1 MNAVTQDSSQL
12 MSREG
17 VAATLRSVEI
27 EGRLEGLLLSMKTRQ
42 HYKNTGQEN
51 LEAVYTFPLPWGATL
66 LGLNAEIDGHR
77 LQGTVM
83 EKKEA
88 TQRYEKAID
97 EGDTPIMVE
106 HSARGLYSANMG
118 NLKPGES
125 AVIEIEYAQLLRF
138 EQGQIRVTIPTTV
151 APRYGDEHATGGLAA
166 HQSAAADM
174 LVQYPL
180 TMKIT
185 LTGEI
190 ALAAVQSPSHPVAL
204 ARQDEALVVSL
215 SQGGFLDRDFVLL
228 LQGLQGRSFATVAP
242 DGEGFAVLTSFC
254 PTMPEQTEEPLLL
267 KVLVDCSG
275 SMGGDS
281 ISAARKAL
289 HEVLKELG
297 DQDWI
302 SFSRFGS
309 TVVHDLPG
317 LVPCKSGNIKKVANL
332 IAKTEADL
340 GGTEMNDALL
350 STFNQSTGPD
360 WQQIFGSQRSSTRHQ
375 DVLLI
380 TDGEIWNVESVIQ
393 TAKDSGH
400 RVFAIGVG
408 SAPGESLL
416 REVAEKTGGACELV
430 SPNQNVAN
438 VIVRMFRRLR
448 SPRCSDVKLDW
459 GQPVLWQEALPNVL
473 YGGDTLHLCARM
485 GAMPVSAPRMSWI
498 ANDVSMQAS
507 ANDIQ
512 SQSTGLLPR
521 IVAAQ
526 QIAELTEQTYKL
538 QSVQGYVK
546 PAALKPLMKQTL
558 ALALNYQLVT
568 DQTNLILVHVRAE
581 DQKAEGLPVLEQI
594 AHMRAAG
601 WGGAGSVIVDSGGI
615 AYDLYSACDADEYSV
630 GEIAPNLGSLRTP
643 AVWRS
648 RSSSA
653 ARVDALSV
661 GGTDE
666 FEVPAFLRK
675 EVDDPDFTSKA
686 KQIPRPTPRK
696 RSKATRAT
704 PLAILTT
711 FEASAQKLLAPHRF
725 VRNLKAMN
733 LPVELVSLLDN
744 LTVIMGTGDKAWAV
758 VLQWLA
764 ERLSDQI
771 TLSPQS
777 VRLLRHVLKDEDT
790 KVLQELKLTWA
801 AKIDDFMDQEF
812 ATAAEEKDG
821 EDFEIPEFLRKQ
833 VD

>member
-1 MNAVTQDSSQL
+1 MNAVTQESAQL
-12 MSREG
+12 MSQEG

-27 EGRLEGLLLSMKTRQ
+27 EGQLDGLLLSMKARQ
-42 HYKNTGQEN
+42 HYKNTGKAN

-106 HSARGLYSANMG
+106 RSARGLYSANMG

-125 AVIEIEYAQLLRF
+125 AVIEIEYSQLLRF
-138 EQGQIRVTIPTTV
+138 EQGQIRITIPTTV

-166 HQSAAADM
+166 HQSAEADM
-174 LVQYPL
+174 LLQYPL

-204 ARQDEALVVSL
+204 ARQGDALVVSL
-215 SQGGFLDRDFVLL
+215 TQGAFLDRDFVLL
-228 LQGLQGRSFATVAP
+228 LQGLQGQSFATVAP
-242 DGEGFAVLTSFC
+242 DGEGFAVLASFC
-254 PTMPEQTEEPLLL
+254 PTMSAQTKEPLLL

-289 HEVLKELG
+289 HEVLKEL
-297 DQDWI
+297 DEQDWI

-309 TVVHDLPG
+309 SVVHDLPG
-317 LVPCKSGNIKKVANL
+317 LVPCKAANIKKVANL
-332 IAKTEADL
+332 IANTEADL
-340 GGTEMNDALL
+340 GGTEMNGALL

-360 WQQIFGSQRSSTRHQ
+360 WQQLFGAKTKSSRHQ

-380 TDGEIWNVESVIQ
+380 TDGDIWNVENVIQ

-430 SPNQNVAN
+430 SPNQNVAD

-448 SPRCSDVKLDW
+448 SPRCADVMVDW
-459 GQPVLWQEALPNVL
+459 GQPVLWQEALPYAL

-485 GAMPVSAPRMSWI
+485 ATMPLSAPKLTWV
-498 ANDVSMQAS
+498 ANDEAMQAS
-507 ANDIQ
+507 ADAIQ
-512 SQSTGLLPR
+512 SQTSGLLPR

-526 QIAELTEQTYKL
+526 QISELNQQTGKL
-538 QSVQGYVK
+538 QSAISDVEPTAHESLTQ
-546 PAALKPLMKQTL
+546 QTL

-581 DQKAEGLPVLEQI
+581 DQKAEGLPQLEKI
-594 AHMRAAG
+594 AHMQAAG
-601 WGGAGSVIVDSGGI
+601 WGGAGSVTALTGSIAFSRRMDNSAVMASARQSGPD
-615 AYDLYSACDADEYSV
+615 Y
-630 GEIAPNLGSLRTP
+630 GSLGTP
-643 AVWRS
+643 TVWRNRTS
-648 RSSSA
+648 MATRA
-653 ARVDALSV
+653 NI
-661 GGTDE
+661 E
-666 FEVPAFLRK
+666 FDDCPDDFEIPAFLLRQT
-675 EVDDPDFTSKA
+675 EESKPSFLA
-686 KQIPRPTPRK
+686 GGISRLLESISPKPGPVLTPIELLQAFDAASQK
-696 RSKATRAT
+696 TFATG
-704 PLAILTT
+704 
-711 FEASAQKLLAPHRF
+711 RF
-725 VRNLKAMN
+725 VRSMLDLT
-733 LPVELVSLLDN
+733 LPEAIKKTLDEC
-744 LTVIMGTGDKAWAV
+744 TVVLGSEAKAWAV
-758 VLQWLA
+758 LLRWLA
-764 ERLSDQI
+764 QELKDEFTASRQGE
-771 TLSPQS
+771 
-777 VRLLRHVLKDEDT
+777 RLLRYFLKDEDD
-790 KVLQELKLTWA
+790 VILASLNQKLS
-801 AKIDDFMDQEF
+801 
-812 ATAAEEKDG
+812 ATMKSVQRDRWGQQSVPA
-821 EDFEIPEFLRKQ
+821 
-833 VD
+833 

>member
-1 MNAVTQDSSQL
+1 MNAVTQESAQL

-17 VAATLRSVEI
+17 VAATLKSVEI
-27 EGRLEGLLLSMKTRQ
+27 EGQLDGLLLSMKTRQ
-42 HYKNTGQEN
+42 HYKNAGKTN

-66 LGLNAEIDGHR
+66 LGLKAEIDSHR

-88 TQRYEKAID
+88 TQRYEEAID
-97 EGDTPIMVE
+97 KGDTPIMVE
-106 HSARGLYSANMG
+106 RSARGLYSANMG

-138 EQGQIRVTIPTTV
+138 EQGQIRITIPTTV

-166 HQSAAADM
+166 HQSTAADM

-190 ALAAVQSPSHPVAL
+190 ALAAVQSPSHPVVL
-204 ARQDEALVVSL
+204 ARQGEALVVSL
-215 SQGGFLDRDFVLL
+215 AQTGFLDRDFVLL
-228 LQGLQGRSFATVAP
+228 LQGLEGQSFATVAP
-242 DGEGFAVLTSFC
+242 DGEGFAVLASFC
-254 PTMPEQTEEPLLL
+254 PTMPSQTKEPLLL

-289 HEVLKELG
+289 HEVLKEL
-297 DQDWI
+297 DDRDWI

-309 TVVHDLPG
+309 SVVHDLPG
-317 LVPCKSGNIKKVANL
+317 LVPCKAGNIKKVANL
-332 IAKTEADL
+332 ISKTEADL

-360 WQQIFGSQRSSTRHQ
+360 WQQLFGAKTTSARHQ

-380 TDGEIWNVESVIQ
+380 TDGDIWNVENVIQ

-430 SPNQNVAN
+430 SPNQNVAD

-448 SPRCSDVKLDW
+448 SPRCAEVKVDW
-459 GQPVLWQEALPNVL
+459 GQPVQWQEALPYAL

-485 GAMPVSAPRMSWI
+485 GAMPVSAPKLSWV
-498 ANDVSMQAS
+498 ANDVAMQAS
-507 ANDIQ
+507 ANAIQ
-512 SQSTGLLPR
+512 SQTSGLLPR

-526 QIAELTEQTYKL
+526 QITELTQQTGKL
-538 QSVQGYVK
+538 QSVQGTVE
-546 PAALKPLMKQTL
+546 PTALESLTEQTL

-581 DQKAEGLPVLEQI
+581 DQKAEGLPQLAQI
-594 AHMRAAG
+594 THMHAAG
-601 WGGAGSVIVDSGGI
+601 WGGAGSVTADNSGFVLRGGI
-615 AYDLYSACDADEYSV
+615 ASHAVVCSMEQIEPVFA
-630 GEIAPNLGSLRTP
+630 SLSTP
-643 AVWRS
+643 AVWRN
-648 RSSSA
+648 RSSAA
-653 ARVDALSV
+653 ARVDAWSA
-661 GGTDE
+661 GGVDE
-666 FEVPAFLRK
+666 FEIPAFLRNQ
-675 EVDDPDFTSKA
+675 VDDSDFTSKV
-686 KQIPRPTPRK
+686 KTILRSTPRK
-696 RSKATRAT
+696 ISKGAKAT
-704 PLAILTT
+704 PLAILQT

-725 VRNLKAMN
+725 VRNLQAMN
-733 LPVELVSLLDN
+733 LPGDLVSLLN
-744 LTVIMGTGDKAWAV
+744 SLTVIMGTGDKAWAV

-771 TLSPQS
+771 TLSRQS
-777 VRLLRHVLKDEDT
+777 ERLLRHVLKHEDT

-801 AKIDDFMDQEF
+801 ARIDAFMNQEL
-812 ATAAEEKDG
+812 ATAVEDADG
-821 EDFEIPEFLRKQ
+821 EDFEIPAFLRKQ
-833 VD
+833 AD